1 VAEMRHVTA
10 NSLCEQTKSRTY
22 SKNLGIS
29 QRAIVERLNINL
41 AMSVRLL
48 QVWFTKCVCS
58 MGTVSPYTQNE
69 ERKTGNM
76 SAITFLLQ
84 K

>member
-1 VAEMRHVTA
+1 MACHRKLTMCTDKKS
-10 NSLCEQTKSRTY
+10 NLLKKSRNF
-22 SKNLGIS
+22 S
-29 QRAIVERLNINL
+29 AIVERLNINL
-41 AMSVRLL
+41 AMSMRLL